1 MIASLAMELLASGES
16 DLFGRYSLL
25 AIVQGLTEFLPVSSS
40 GHLVLT
46 QAALDVKAAPLA
58 VDIALHVGT
67 LVAVLSV
74 YRSAVLGM
82 LKEVARGELR
92 ETLLLGLATVP
103 VAVVGLLFKDE
114 IEQAFGSPRMA
125 SFALLGT
132 AVILTLGDWGRRRN
146 ADEGS
151 SLNERLTL
159 SAALL
164 IGIAQC
170 LALLPGIS
178 RSGATISAGL
188 LLGLSPAF
196 AARVS
201 FLLSIP
207 AIAGA
212 AILSWP
218 KLDGELSANTSALL
232 VAMLVAALVGWGAL
246 RFLLR
251 FLNRGAFV
259 WFALYCAMLGGGYLI
274 FA

>member
-1 MIASLAMELLASGES
+1 MIASLAIELLASGEG

-46 QAALDVKAAPLA
+46 QAALDVEAAPLA

-67 LVAVLSV
+67 LVAVLIV
-74 YRSAVLGM
+74 YRTAVLS
-82 LKEVARGELR
+82 LVKDLARGEFK

-103 VAVVGLLFKDE
+103 VAFVGLLFKDE
-114 IEQAFGSPRMA
+114 IEHAFGSPRMA

-146 ADEGS
+146 SDKVSAEDD
-151 SLNERLTL
+151 RLTAG
-159 SAALL
+159 AALL
-164 IGIAQC
+164 IGTAQC
-170 LALLPGIS
+170 LALLPGVS
-178 RSGATISAGL
+178 RSGTTIAAGL
-188 LLGLSPAF
+188 LLGLSPAY

-218 KLDGELSANTSALL
+218 KLDGELSANPVALAG
-232 VAMLVAALVGWGAL
+232 AMLVAAVVGWIAL

-274 FA
+274 LV